1 MVPET
6 SFSRIVPTNSK
17 VLLYGLRLC
26 GKGRSYLKGTEIQK
40 GKWGGGGRG
49 VSSHFSE
56 IIISYNLETTLC
68 IVMCLKAFYTD
79 FLLNYL

>member
-40 GKWGGGGRG
+40 GKWGGGGEG
-49 VSSHFSE
+49 GFLPFFGNNYKLQLGNNSMHFYVFES
-56 IIISYNLETTLC
+56 
-68 IVMCLKAFYTD
+68 CLHRFFA
-79 FLLNYL
+79 